1 MNDLKRVD
9 AKTALKL
16 NLKELRE
23 KRSLSQ
29 GRFAEL
35 VGISQKSLSEIE
47 TGKRWPMHDTLVKM
61 AAVLEVE
68 ETDLLVDPGMV
79 AALKYHAN
87 RK

>member
-1 MNDLKRVD
+1 MNNINRVD

-23 KRSLSQ
+23 KKAMSQ
-29 GRFAEL
+29 GHLAEL
-35 VGISQKSLSEIE
+35 IGISQKSLSEIE
-47 TGKRWPMHDTLVKM
+47 TGKRWPMHDTLVKL
-61 AAVLEVE
+61 ATALDVE

-79 AALKYHAN
+79 ASLKYHAG

>member
-1 MNDLKRVD
+1 MNDLRRVD
-9 AKTALKL
+9 AKTALKM

-23 KRSLSQ
+23 KKNMSQ
-29 GRFAEL
+29 GQLADL

-47 TGKRWPMHDTLVKM
+47 TGKRWPMHDTLAKL
-61 AAVLEVE
+61 AQILDVE
-68 ETDLLVDPGMV
+68 ETDLLVDPNMV

>member
-1 MNDLKRVD
+1 MNNINRVD

-29 GRFAEL
+29 GQLADL

-47 TGKRWPMHDTLVKM
+47 TGKRWPMHDTLVKL
-61 AAVLEVE
+61 AKILEVE
-68 ETDLLVDPGMV
+68 ETDLLVDPNMV
-79 AALKYHAN
+79 AALKYHAG